1 MPIDNNSVLAV
12 IGAGFGG
19 KGIAA
24 TLGLKGF
31 KIRIHDIDPEKL
43 APMQAISGLRITK
56 HPKNFVPI
64 ELASTELSKVVEGA
78 AVIFV
83 STYGNDHE
91 GVAKSLAP
99 LLQDGQTVILVQ
111 GHFFGSWLF
120 QRTLKAA
127 GCAARVDVAEMDSY
141 PFMLG
146 VTAPDTVEMG
156 TVKATWCLAATPA
169 SRTQAVLDLVRPLF
183 PGMVGADSLLNAAF
197 SLGGGFHICGILT
210 NVGRVEGPGSYNFYA
225 ANMVPSVC
233 SLIEA
238 MDRER
243 VAVAQAYSIH
253 MDNVRDWLASTY
265 GLKHESL
272 HDSLQE
278 MAVTHYEH
286 APAPKSLQHRY
297 LVQDVGCDLVGMIA
311 LARAAK
317 IETPISDAAVT
328 IANAL
333 TGRNFYAEGRNLDR
347 LGLEGKSPQEIIAL
361 ISA

>member
-1 MPIDNNSVLAV
+1 MPINKNSVLAV

-24 TLGLKGF
+24 TLSLQGF
-31 KIRIHDIDPEKL
+31 QIRIHDIDPGKL
-43 APMQAISGLRITK
+43 APIQAIKGLRITR
-56 HPKNFVPI
+56 HPKDFAPI
-64 ELASTELSKVVEGA
+64 ALASTNLPDVVSEA
-78 AVIFV
+78 AAIFV

-91 GVAKSLAP
+91 AVATALAP
-99 LLQDGQTVILVQ
+99 LLRDGQIVILVQ

-120 QRTLKAA
+120 RRTLEAA
-127 GCAARVDVAEMDSY
+127 GCTAQVDVAEMDSY

-156 TVKATWCLAATPA
+156 TVKATWYLAATPA
-169 SRTQAVLDLVRPLF
+169 SRTPAVLERIGPIF
-183 PGMVGADSLLNAAF
+183 PGMIGADSPLNSAF

-243 VAVAQAYSIH
+243 LAVAKAYSISLE
-253 MDNVRDWLASTY
+253 NVREWLAKTY

-286 APAPKSLQHRY
+286 APAPKSLKHRY

-311 LARAAK
+311 LARAAG
-317 IETPISDAAVT
+317 IETPVSDAAVT

-333 TGRNFYAEGRNLDR
+333 TGRDFYAEGRNAER
-347 LGLEGKSPQEIIAL
+347 LGIGGKNPREIIDM